1 MAAGNRD
8 FMAVLRPYPALER
21 LPEEQLVKIVYLR
34 DKRALPDEIKRL
46 FDQATV
52 IPVRVEETRDVA
64 EAMRFASGE
73 AAGVNLGGTS
83 GTIHYVRK
91 SLEMLKDRE
100 LSVDWEPRSDPL
112 EGDVLPLF
120 DGLLLDLSEFSGV
133 DVNPENHMLRC
144 EVGATWRD
152 VSEAAQQAGRLLP
165 LFPVLPAN
173 PYMGDLI
180 AGTALLS
187 SYAGGPQDILRNVD
201 FLSPETSYSQSGF
214 DLVPNNATGY
224 DLNALLLLMGRDL
237 GIPVSVTLR
246 LLPFDR
252 MRAVRFAFATWDDL
266 FQALQAVEGAP
277 LDPLRVVFGDPV
289 ASAVGLDG
297 GEGYTLEVD
306 LAGPEEVLASQEK
319 ALQAAVGEATPGE
332 VTEGLGHLHETATRD
347 RPPFHLAEIRTS
359 LADLPALWEDLA
371 TWTGIRGDAFGVAGT
386 LQEGGTVH
394 VLPFMRGDIR
404 GISTTGGPVDQ
415 VLHRG
420 DRFDRLT
427 ELVRIAQ
434 RHPCRVRSTQVAQL
448 LAQDQEMGKRF
459 GLVRRIKQAVDL
471 ASIINPSGLLWVPRP
486 R

>member
-1 MAAGNRD
+1 VAAGNRD

-21 LPEEQLVKIVYLR
+21 LPEEELVKIVYLR

-46 FDQATV
+46 FDQATI
-52 IPVRVEETRDVA
+52 IPVKMHETRDVA

-73 AAGVNLGGTS
+73 AAGVNLGGAS
-83 GTIHYVRK
+83 GTIHYVRQ

-100 LSVDWEPRSDPL
+100 LGVDWEPRTDPL

-120 DGLLLDLSEFSGV
+120 DGLLLDLSEFTGV
-133 DVNPENHMLRC
+133 EVNPENHTLRC

-152 VSEAAQQAGRLLP
+152 VSEAAQQAGHLLP

-187 SYAGGPQDILRNVD
+187 SYAGGPRDILRNVD
-201 FLSPETSYSQSGF
+201 LLNPDTSYAQSGF

-224 DLNALLLLMGRDL
+224 DLNALLLMMGRNL
-237 GIPVSVTLR
+237 GIPVSLTLR
-246 LLPFDR
+246 LLPFDH
-252 MRAVRFAFATWDDL
+252 MRAVRFAFASWDDL
-266 FQALQAVEGAP
+266 FKALQAVDQAS

-289 ASAVGLDG
+289 ASAVGLNG

-319 ALQAAVGEATPGE
+319 ALEAAVGEETPGE
-332 VTEGLGHLHETATRD
+332 ATEGLEHLHEAATREK
-347 RPPFHLAEIRTS
+347 PPFHLAEIRAS
-359 LADLPALWEDLA
+359 LADLSALWEELA
-371 TWTGIRGDAFGVAGT
+371 TWVGVRGNAFGLAGS
-386 LQEGGTVH
+386 LREGGTVH

-404 GISTTGGPVDQ
+404 GTSTTGGPVDQ

-434 RHPCRVRSTQVAQL
+434 RHPCRVRNTQVSQL
-448 LAQDQEMGKRF
+448 LARDREMGKRF
-459 GLVRRIKQAVDL
+459 GLVRGIKQAVDL